1 MTILDAWPDLVDART
16 GIIREVAELRIDDDD
31 PPFVHYLST
40 SSNTEAFGLLPNFGN
55 NGGVGTSARSAL
67 AKALGEGVERYC
79 SAFFDVDDFVWSSFA
94 DLRSAATAPESFALY
109 SGEQYAT
116 ADFPWRPFDRDAPV
130 AWTRGRS
137 LVTGEELLVPAAFV
151 HVPFHYLSDRPDT
164 PITQPI
170 STGLACGAGFRAAAS
185 SALCEVIERDA
196 FTLMWQAG
204 LTRPRIRQSTLPAVI
219 RDLVDRYRSVQL
231 TVHLVDLTTD
241 VGCPTVMSIAEGDAD
256 TSPALA
262 VANAS
267 HPNPVLAARKSLEE
281 LAHTRKFAAQV
292 MDYQPALPVD
302 VAGGHP
308 EVDGQ
313 RAHLRF
319 YCDQPSK
326 TFAAF
331 SFSGPECRD
340 LTEIGTVADDLDA
353 LVAAVAAT
361 GEDVIAVDLT
371 TPDVAEIGLSVVR
384 VVVPGFHP
392 LQMGHGNRC
401 LGGRR
406 LANHPSSVGGG
417 RFELPHDNP
426 YPHPFP

>member
-1 MTILDAWPDLVDART
+1 MTILDAWPDLVDSRT

-55 NGGVGTSARSAL
+55 NGGVGTNARTAL
-67 AKALGEGVERYC
+67 AKALGEAVERYC
-79 SAFFDVDDFVWSSFA
+79 SAFFDVDDLLWSSF
-94 DLRSAATAPESFALY
+94 SALTRPAVAPDSFALY
-109 SGEQYAT
+109 SDQQYRSPG
-116 ADFPWRPFDRDAPV
+116 FPWRRFDPDAPV
-130 AWTRGRS
+130 AWTLGRS
-137 LVTGEELLVPAAFV
+137 LVSGEDVLIPAAFV
-151 HVPFHYLSDRPDT
+151 HVPFHYRSDRPDT

-170 STGLACGAGFRAAAS
+170 STGLACGSGFRSAAL
-185 SALCEVIERDA
+185 SALCEVVERDA

-204 LTRPRIRQSTLPAVI
+204 LTRARIRPATLPPSVQ
-219 RDLVDRYRSVQL
+219 DLVDRYRAVEL

-256 TSPALA
+256 SSPALA

-267 HPNPVLAARKSLEE
+267 HPDPVVAARKSLEE

-292 MDYQPALPVD
+292 MDYLPALPVD
-302 VAGGHP
+302 VVGGHP

-313 RAHLRF
+313 RRPPALLLRSTE
-319 YCDQPSK
+319 QG
-326 TFAAF
+326 FAAF
-331 SFSGPECRD
+331 AFSGPESVD
-340 LTEIGTVADDLDA
+340 LEEIGTVADDLDS

-361 GEDVIAVDLT
+361 GEEVVAVDLT

-406 LANHPSSVGGG
+406 LAAYPSSVGGA
-417 RFELPHDNP
+417 RFELPQDNP